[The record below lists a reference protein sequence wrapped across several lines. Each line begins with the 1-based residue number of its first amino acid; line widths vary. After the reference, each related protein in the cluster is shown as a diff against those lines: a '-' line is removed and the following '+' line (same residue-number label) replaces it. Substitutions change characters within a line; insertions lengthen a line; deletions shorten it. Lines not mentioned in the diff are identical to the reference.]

1 VADIPG
7 PSPLP
12 PRRLSPRAKHPAKRS
27 RLVVAATSA
36 AAFVGIAGTLA
47 AHAHGSSAA
56 IATPAPD
63 TVATPPP
70 DSGYAAPDNG
80 YAATPAAPSYQGPS
94 NGSYS
99 TQHTTTHAS

>member
-47 AHAHGSSAA
+47 AHAHGSSSAVA
-56 IATPAPD
+56 STNDAVANPAPD
-63 TVATPPP
+63 TVAPQP
-70 DSGYAAPDNG
+70 PDNG
-80 YAATPAAPSYQGPS
+80 YAATPAAPNYQGPA